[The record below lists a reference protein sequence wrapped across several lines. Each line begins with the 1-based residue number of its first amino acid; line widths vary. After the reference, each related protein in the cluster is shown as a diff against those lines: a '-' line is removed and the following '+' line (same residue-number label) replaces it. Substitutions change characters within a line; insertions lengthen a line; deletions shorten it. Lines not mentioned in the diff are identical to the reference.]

1 MDEQN
6 CISEQ
11 NWLKYSVGKLNAD
24 EIRLL
29 NSHCQNCEICSDI
42 KEGIDAMKT
51 PAALESQINN
61 IKNQIDKKT
70 KKRFL
75 FLNVTTISIAASVL
89 FGLLLF
95 WFLFPSQNQLAIKP
109 EKINLETESGV
120 KLHENEIITKEKV
133 IDIQQKTASKKQ
145 GIKPI
150 VESNI
155 QTQPENLS
163 NNDITVTESV
173 SSEGTGMTENQAAP
187 TQNQT
192 ESDLSISESKVTQV
206 PSVVNVP
213 QNVLTKESASKV
225 SQANRK
231 TKSLYEP
238 SSKKQSLPSANN
250 VNISNNN
257 QVELIKD
264 IDLISSKDKNLQVL
278 QEADVLFNESK
289 FTQSLMICDSM
300 MNLPERP
307 YFSRFVLL
315 KTKIFVSESNK
326 KKGYDYLKEQI
337 KKYKIRDQI
346 LIDYL
351 KMLKE

>member
-1 MDEQN
+1 MDEQI

-42 KEGIDAMKT
+42 KEGIDVMKT
-51 PAALESQINN
+51 PTALESQINN
-61 IKNQIDKKT
+61 INNKIDQKT

-95 WFLFPSQNQLAIKP
+95 WFLFPSQNHLAIKP
-109 EKINLETESGV
+109 EKINTQTESGL
-120 KLHENEIITKEKV
+120 KLPEQEIVTNPKLTEFP
-133 IDIQQKTASKKQ
+133 QKTSPKKQ
-145 GIKPI
+145 NIKNDVEPI
-150 VESNI
+150 NPS
-155 QTQPENLS
+155 QTKVLNDNLS
-163 NNDITVTESV
+163 VTESV
-173 SSEGTGMTENQAAP
+173 SSEGTLIQQGEIAPPSSQAESDVGV
-187 TQNQT
+187 T
-192 ESDLSISESKVTQV
+192 ESKSTQIPPIV
-206 PSVVNVP
+206 DEQSR
-213 QNVLTKESASKV
+213 NVLSKETAPKV
-225 SQANRK
+225 EQVSRK

-238 SSKKQSLPSANN
+238 SSKKQSLSSANN

-264 IDLISSKDKNLQVL
+264 IDLKSSNDKNLQIL

-289 FTQSLMICDSM
+289 FDKSLMICDSM
-300 MNLPERP
+300 LNLNDKP
-307 YFSRFVLL
+307 YFSSFVLL

-337 KKYKIRDQI
+337 KKHKIKDKM
-346 LIDYL
+346 LLDYL
-351 KMLKE
+351 KILKE